1 MFRKSRVRVEYST
14 FDAWLLA
21 LLQGLAVLNLS
32 IWTRWLLT

>member
-1 MFRKSRVRVEYST
+1 MVRKSRVRVEYST

-32 IWTRWLLT
+32 VWMRWFLA